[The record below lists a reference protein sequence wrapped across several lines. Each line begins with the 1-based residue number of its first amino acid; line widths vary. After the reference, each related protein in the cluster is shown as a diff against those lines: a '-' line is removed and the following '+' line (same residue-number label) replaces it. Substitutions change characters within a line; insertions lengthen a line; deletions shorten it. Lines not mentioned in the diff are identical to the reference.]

1 MTSFSTDDVTSPHVA
16 YSPRRISLS
25 SPRGDSNVKGP
36 VNMPGLARS
45 GWKTV
50 DGRARQ
56 REHSNIT
63 RYIGTATSAARG
75 GGNTDNIIEVNELV
89 KVYNGNVR
97 AVDGISFH
105 VERGEVFGFLGP
117 NGAGKGTAIEVLTSL
132 LQKTAGLVTVDGLDV
147 VKDPA
152 AIRKIIGYA
161 SQAVSVD
168 DDLTGRENL
177 RLQCGFHHLR
187 RDEADKRIAEILK
200 ATALEEAADRRA
212 GTYSGGMRKRLDLAT
227 AIITRPKLLFLDEP
241 TTGLDPQNRVA
252 MWEYIQN
259 LNDQGTTIFLTTQY
273 MEEADR
279 LADRLCIVDQ
289 GKIVAEGTPAALKS
303 EIGAD
308 VVSLALQENGGSGA
322 RDTARGIL
330 ARLSGVQEIKDYDGG
345 IMVFARSGPSL
356 VPEIV
361 RSLDAA
367 NVHIAQLS
375 LSSPSLDD
383 VFVKHTGRKL
393 RVEEVKP
400 VGRTPFGGRRRRPM

>member
-1 MTSFSTDDVTSPHVA
+1 M
-16 YSPRRISLS
+16 
-25 SPRGDSNVKGP
+25 
-36 VNMPGLARS
+36 S

-63 RYIGTATSAARG
+63 RYIGTVTSAARG

-89 KVYNGNVR
+89 KVYNGSVR

-117 NGAGKGTAIEVLTSL
+117 NGAGKSTTIKVLTTL

-161 SQAVSVD
+161 SQEVSVD

-177 RLQCGFHHLR
+177 RLQCVFHHLH

-200 ATALEEAADRRA
+200 ATGLEEAADRRA